1 MRTPPYLDQD
11 WFCCSGKGK
20 CGAKPPSRG
29 MVGKKYQYPARMR
42 KQRLSA
48 GNDGMRKEK
57 GKCSYVCEMSS
68 QMKTMF

>member
-1 MRTPPYLDQD
+1 MWSKAPFQRH
-11 WFCCSGKGK
+11 G
-20 CGAKPPSRG
+20 
-29 MVGKKYQYPARMR
+29 GKKYQYPARMR